1 LKKSVSA
8 LAIAGLLAFG
18 SAALA
23 DGVSG
28 YLPLNLAPRL
38 EHDVERLMV
47 LASQPVVR
55 RPIALAVILDALPAG
70 CEVDEELCMQ
80 VQRELAPWLGRAA
93 LGMASFEAAIARA
106 AEVTQPNQRGAP
118 EDAKWQVAAAGYVHL
133 GEHLALNAG
142 GVAYRG
148 RVNPTGSYISIGGAR
163 AQLDIGFR
171 DHWWSPLRDSSM
183 LLSTEAPTIAAV
195 TLSNSA
201 PLTRAKARYEIF
213 IGRLSHSS
221 RIGFN
226 GGFTSGNPLLSGFS
240 LSIEPVSGWSI
251 SGSRIM
257 EFGGGARH
265 VSTRQ
270 LIGVFFNSASNE
282 QVGTNEEFG
291 NQQVSISSQLI
302 VPGAMPMS
310 VYVEYAAEDTFHS
323 ENYRFGN
330 GALSAG
336 IFLPRLRPNLQ
347 ARYEFSNWEDVW
359 YEHHLYLDGMRN
371 YGRVL
376 GNWGADWRRPGD
388 YAGGQSHMLQLNW
401 ERDSGAAYT
410 FTYRTTLNAA
420 YTGQHYRRAH
430 LLSLAVSGPWHR
442 LELGGKIELGRDMY
456 GAGLAR
462 LAGTLS
468 FTGDASNTLPQ
479 SHFRSERSA
488 ANPVTSDSAPRVERF
503 VEAGVMAGKLTY
515 EQDFGSIPTRNTHE
529 TGAHYG
535 VGVRRSVSAR
545 SDFGARLELDQLHG
559 HSLISL
565 RALDYR
571 YRMGSKLAVSGFF
584 GFSRYDTL
592 SPAHGYYMGAGVQW
606 RNVLPG
612 WDLNFDMRYADRIV
626 RKKITPGEVT
636 LDWPNEF
643 YTLVGGAV
651 YLSRRF

>member
-1 LKKSVSA
+1 
-8 LAIAGLLAFG
+8 
-18 SAALA
+18 
-23 DGVSG
+23 
-28 YLPLNLAPRL
+28 
-38 EHDVERLMV
+38 MV

-55 RPIALAVILDALPAG
+55 RPIPLATILDALPSA

-93 LGMASFEAAIARA
+93 LGMASFEAAVART
-106 AEVTQPNQRGAP
+106 AEVTQPNQRGEP
-118 EDAKWQVAAAGYVHL
+118 EDAKWQAAAAAYVRL
-133 GEHLALNAG
+133 SDHLALNAG

-148 RVNPTGSYISIGGAR
+148 RATPTGTYISLGGAR

-183 LLSTEAPTIAAV
+183 LLSTEAPTLPAV
-195 TLSNSA
+195 TLSNSV
-201 PLTRAKARYEIF
+201 PLTRAKVRYEMF
-213 IGRLSHSS
+213 MGRLSRSDH
-221 RIGFN
+221 IVFN
-226 GGFTSGNPLLSGFS
+226 GGYTSGYPMLAGFS
-240 LSIEPVSGWSI
+240 VSIEPVPGWSI

-257 EFGGGARH
+257 QFGGGARH
-265 VSTRQ
+265 VSTKQ
-270 LIGVFFNSASNE
+270 LVGVFFNSASNE

-291 NQQVSISSQLI
+291 NQQVSIASQLI
-302 VPGAMPMS
+302 VPGPMPMS

-336 IFLPRLRPNLQ
+336 IFLPKLRPNLQ

-359 YEHHLYLDGMRN
+359 YTHHIYQDGMSN

-410 FTYRTTLNAA
+410 FTYRTSLNAA

-430 LLSLAVSGPWHR
+430 LLSWAVTGPWHR
-442 LELGGKIELGRDMY
+442 VELGGKVELGRDMY

-462 LAGTLS
+462 LSGTLS
-468 FTGDASNTLPQ
+468 FTGDASSSLPQ
-479 SHFRSERSA
+479 SHYRKEG
-488 ANPVTSDSAPRVERF
+488 DSAENAAAPTTVPRVERF
-503 VEAGVMAGKLTY
+503 VEAGVMAGKLIY
-515 EQDFGSIPTRNTHE
+515 EQDFESIPTRTTHE

-535 VGVRRSVSAR
+535 IGVRRSVSEH
-545 SDFGARLELDQLHG
+545 SDYGARLELDQLHG

-592 SPAHGYYMGAGVQW
+592 SPAHGYYMGAGAQW
-606 RNVLPG
+606 RNVMPG

-626 RKKITPGEVT
+626 RKKITPGEIT
-636 LDWPNEF
+636 IDWPNEF
-643 YTLVGGAV
+643 YTLVGGAL